1 MNAPESA
8 QIGRPSLKAT
18 RRDVDALSKVRQN
31 WYVYFR
37 DGAFTF
43 ARYEKSFWAFWRW
56 MGMGSG
62 KCCQCGN
69 VANGQWGG
77 RGEWFLAT
85 KNAKGTKVG
94 NGMGAVRKGHVYSL
108 RDNGLR

>member
-1 MNAPESA
+1 
-8 QIGRPSLKAT
+8 
-18 RRDVDALSKVRQN
+18 
-31 WYVYFR
+31 
-37 DGAFTF
+37 
-43 ARYEKSFWAFWRW
+43 
-56 MGMGSG
+56 MGSG